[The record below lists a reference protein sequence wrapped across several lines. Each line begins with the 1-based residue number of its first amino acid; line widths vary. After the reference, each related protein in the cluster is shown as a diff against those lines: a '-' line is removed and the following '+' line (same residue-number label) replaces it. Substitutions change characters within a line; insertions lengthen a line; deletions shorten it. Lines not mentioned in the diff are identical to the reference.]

1 MDSLDEDYGSGS
13 WREASCLADARC
25 LVGERGGPVGTQ
37 TGPAGIGQASWA
49 ERAGPKTA
57 PAQRYAR
64 GAVVNPRVSA
74 DRGSSRMSRTVLAN
88 ASRANGFG
96 ETACR
101 CAEFRAAACFVGVAR
116 VVQHLQLRIVSPRRA
131 GDGVGRAA
139 ANEHSSPE
147 NAIIAGCAAT
157 CSERTASNG
166 GSVQEIQENRR
177 GSIDHVSGRTHGW
190 SAGLSPTDQTLLID
204 VTISCSAWFESATR

>member
-1 MDSLDEDYGSGS
+1 MKTTAQVRGAKPRAWPMRAAWSGS
-13 WREASCLADARC
+13 AAGRSGLDRPRRYRAAVLGGTGR
-25 LVGERGGPVGTQ
+25 GENGPG
-37 TGPAGIGQASWA
+37 
-49 ERAGPKTA
+49 
-57 PAQRYAR
+57 QRYAR
-64 GAVVNPRVSA
+64 GAVMNLRVSA
-74 DRGSSRMSRTVLAN
+74 DRGSARMSRTVLAN
-88 ASRANGFG
+88 ASWANGFG

-157 CSERTASNG
+157 CFERTASNG

-177 GSIDHVSGRTHGW
+177 GSIDHVSDTWVVRRLVADGPDLTATPLSRTP
-190 SAGLSPTDQTLLID
+190 A
-204 VTISCSAWFESATR
+204 CSRC